1 MYFRIHFIITIVQN
15 KISVMNVRPIERR
28 IWKRF
33 FPRVWKFAYF
43 PRTRYKKKRVSRLI
57 FEQSY
62 FGIWKLFL
70 SEFASVLTRFEQ
82 TRSGRS
88 FEYKCDPF
96 SFRRGRRRNA
106 LFISYYYLFSDTQL
120 GVFQER
126 IDQTLWVECLPFPR
140 ISELEEV
147 RRKLR
152 QSLELFI

>member
-1 MYFRIHFIITIVQN
+1 MYDQSNAGYEKGFSLAYENSLIFR
-15 KISVMNVRPIERR
+15 ER
-28 IWKRF
+28 
-33 FPRVWKFAYF
+33 V
-43 PRTRYKKKRVSRLI
+43 TKKKRVSRLI

-126 IDQTLWVECLPFPR
+126 IDQTL
-140 ISELEEV
+140 
-147 RRKLR
+147 
-152 QSLELFI
+152 